1 MGEFDSPRLE
11 RSVRLSLGVRWIGL
25 QTSPSAKMSG
35 AVAGAGCLVA
45 AGFDT
50 IDHAASS

>member
-1 MGEFDSPRLE
+1 MDEFGSPRL
-11 RSVRLSLGVRWIGL
+11 RGACVYH
-25 QTSPSAKMSG
+25 SAKMSG
-35 AVAGAGCLVA
+35 AVAGAGCLLA